1 MQENTTV
8 KPSTMSSNARNS
20 MNNVIATRGARVR
33 RGLLSLVILGSFGLA
48 TPTWA
53 QEEAE
58 GFKTG
63 SLPAPFPAEQVE
75 AGKRVY
81 FTKCVWCHGVDG
93 AGDGPGAD
101 RLWPRPRNFNAGTFK
116 IRHTASGELPL
127 IDVDLL
133 QTVTHGL
140 PGSAMPSW
148 EGILTEQ
155 QRKDVL
161 AFVTTELVKDR
172 SWQDEEFEELHILE
186 LEKLKAQ
193 AVPPSPESIVRGAEL
208 VVENKCIECHGLEG
222 RGDGNAFNLKDDW
235 GFSIQ
240 PADWHKCWNFRGSRQ
255 DAYNVTNIFRTFS
268 TGINGTPMPSFA
280 DNTTVEDRWHIA
292 NYVNHLCERDK
303 DVDIAGGKV
312 TEEIAKAMMEAK
324 PRGID
329 PLTDKPKIDF
339 VIPSRYVEGELPTDE
354 HDERWQVVAGDGR
367 EFRRIV
373 AMGGQITHKPRNFV
387 NRIDDIWVQS
397 LYNDTHVTLMFR
409 WDDRTK
415 SVQEDEVDW
424 EPYEVNLEDYGIE
437 EQAPG
442 GSRFDDDPFHPDS
455 IAAKQTSYQVFND
468 GVAFQMPVKW
478 QELPPPRKPRYFWG
492 DETFPVDITKWTADG
507 NLLAYMGSGWDQDLE
522 DRDDFSEQL
531 KLVKAE
537 WKDGRWTVIIS
548 RPLKGDYEED
558 AYIELGKYIPI
569 NFFVWDGHNGDV
581 GRKMAV
587 SAFYYL
593 VLKPPTPPE
602 AKWYAGL
609 AAVGLVIVEGWILTR
624 RANRR
629 KAQGTS

>member
-1 MQENTTV
+1 MMLTHTKQAHIGTKRKQMNGQTLNRGRWVGIGLFSLAVFLGGFAMT
-8 KPSTMSSNARNS
+8 SS
-20 MNNVIATRGARVR
+20 VQ
-33 RGLLSLVILGSFGLA
+33 
-48 TPTWA
+48 A
-53 QEEAE
+53 QEEDGAE
-58 GFKTG
+58 GFMTG
-63 SLPAPFPAEQVE
+63 KLPAPFPAEKIE

-81 FTKCVWCHGVDG
+81 FTKCVWCHGVNG

-148 EGILTEQ
+148 EGILSED
-155 QRKDVL
+155 QRRDVL
-161 AFVTTELVKDR
+161 AFVTSELVVDR
-172 SWQDEEFEELHILE
+172 SWQDDEFEELHILE
-186 LEKLKAQ
+186 LDKLAAQ
-193 AVPPSPESIVRGAEL
+193 AVPISAESIKRGSEL

-292 NYVNHLCERDK
+292 NYVASLCERDK
-303 DVDIAGGKV
+303 DVDIAGGNV
-312 TEEIAKAMMEAK
+312 TDEIAKALFEAK

-329 PLTDKPKIDF
+329 PLTDKPKVNF
-339 VIPSRYVEGELPTDE
+339 VIPSKFAEGELPTDE
-354 HDERWQVVAGDGR
+354 HDERWKTV
-367 EFRRIV
+367 ERRIV
-373 AMGGQITHKPRNFV
+373 AIGGQITHKPRNFV
-387 NRIDDIWVQS
+387 TRIDDVWVRS
-397 LYNDTHVTLMFR
+397 LYNETQLTLMFQ

-415 SVQEDEVDW
+415 SVQVDEVDW
-424 EPYEVNLEDYGIE
+424 DPYEVNLEDYGIV
-437 EQAPG
+437 EQEPG
-442 GSRFDDDPFHPDS
+442 GSKFEDDGMHPDS
-455 IAAKQTSYQVFND
+455 IAAKQNSYQVFND
-468 GVAFQMPVKW
+468 GIAFQMPIKF
-478 QELPPPRKPRYFWG
+478 QELPAPRKPRYFWG
-492 DETFPVDITKWTADG
+492 DEGFPVDIAKWTADG
-507 NLLAYMGSGWDQDLE
+507 NLAAYEGVGWDQDLE
-522 DRDDFSEQL
+522 DRDDFTEQL

-537 WKDGRWTVIIS
+537 WKDGRWTVIIT
-548 RPLKGDYEED
+548 RPLKADYEED
-558 AYIELGKYIPI
+558 TYIELGKYIPI

-581 GRKMAV
+581 GRKMGV

-593 VLKPPTPPE
+593 VLEPPIPTE

-624 RANRR
+624 RSNRR
-629 KAQGTS
+629 KAQGNS